1 MFSFFKEEGRNP
13 LLWTLEGNDCFPL
26 WWGEENLGFPAR
38 RSWSWVLILPL
49 RSFVIL
55 SKIFDFSGLW
65 LLQRWDGN
73 NNCTHLLHRG
83 LGVLHAMQQ
92 MLKMLAICD
101 RSIYW
106 DITCISFSF
115 WLLWICPKEKAIC
128 AELSAFS
135 FLCLKRAAKVLSS

>member
-1 MFSFFKEEGRNP
+1 MIAS
-13 LLWTLEGNDCFPL
+13 LLWC
-26 WWGEENLGFPAR
+26 GEENLGFPAR

-49 RSFVIL
+49 RSLVIL
-55 SKIFDFSGLW
+55 SKIFDFSKLW

-106 DITCISFSF
+106 DITLHFLF
-115 WLLWICPKEKAIC
+115 LLTTMDLPKRKSYLCWPLSIFLSLFEKGINLHVHMQKDLTLATQTV
-128 AELSAFS
+128 
-135 FLCLKRAAKVLSS
+135 K